1 MSILKLVLPL
11 AVIGVLAWDAGRD
24 GVALVA
30 AGLLPPPAQ
39 ACPVAPSPAP
49 SLAAR

>member
-1 MSILKLVLPL
+1 MSILKLLLPL
-11 AVIGVLAWDAGRD
+11 AAVGVLSWDAGRD
-24 GVALVA
+24 GVALAA

-39 ACPVAPSPAP
+39 ACAVAPPPAP